1 MFEVVIIAS
10 RASGLCAYR
19 SSSNIHS
26 YLNDHPNIEENT
38 NSPITMSGERRTYPS
53 MLVLMCLAG
62 SVANRRCTEL
72 GAEAGDVGMD
82 SLVRCQRAW
91 DRFQATPRNPS
102 VGPATRAVGRT
113 WGSKR
118 KNTDAVF
125 DPITRLSNNISL
137 N

>member
-1 MFEVVIIAS
+1 M
-10 RASGLCAYR
+10 
-19 SSSNIHS
+19 
-26 YLNDHPNIEENT
+26 
-38 NSPITMSGERRTYPS
+38 
-53 MLVLMCLAG
+53 MLVSMCLAG
-62 SVANRRCTEL
+62 GVADRQCTEL

-82 SLVRCQRAW
+82 SLVRCQQAW